1 MSLYVFL
8 TLLGTALLIGVG
20 YSGLVK
26 VSQEA
31 LAFASVLIALAATFA
46 GILTFPSFQSFIE
59 RRLLGIKLPA
69 QSLVADYSARIVTST
84 TLSGLLRL
92 LEEEVF
98 PSLLVRQYAFVQV
111 ANASAKNLLS
121 KNVTQDQVR
130 EDAMR
135 DLAASVPTDRLIRF
149 PEEEQP
155 LGWVRLILLLR
166 IGSDPIGAWLLG
178 RRDPDDLYPQVEF
191 PILQSLANQTA
202 VALSNILQ
210 TERLQ
215 RMYEDDI
222 ERNEKSRQLLA
233 LDLHDSVL
241 NQLAVLHVSVD
252 PAHASEKFEN
262 AYKEVTSR
270 LREIVSNLRPPML
283 TYGLKPVIEELADN
297 LMDRRDNTIHVVTRI
312 EAVDGARYA
321 ENVELHLFR
330 IIQEACE
337 NALRHGHATEIKLSA
352 ELAPEHIR
360 LCIEDNGIGFETGGQ
375 IELDLLQANK
385 HFGLS
390 GMLERAMLIGAT
402 VEIRSSPGHGTE
414 VRVVWNKANSTR

>member
-1 MSLYVFL
+1 M
-8 TLLGTALLIGVG
+8 
-20 YSGLVK
+20 
-26 VSQEA
+26 
-31 LAFASVLIALAATFA
+31 
-46 GILTFPSFQSFIE
+46 
-59 RRLLGIKLPA
+59 
-69 QSLVADYSARIVTST
+69 
-84 TLSGLLRL
+84 
-92 LEEEVF
+92 
-98 PSLLVRQYAFVQV
+98 
-111 ANASAKNLLS
+111 LLS
-121 KNVTQDQVR
+121 KNVTDEQVR
-130 EDAMR
+130 EDALR
-135 DLAASVPTDRLIRF
+135 ELTASSLNDGPIQFQD
-149 PEEEQP
+149 ENQP
-155 LGWVRLILLLR
+155 LGWVRLILPLR
-166 IGSDPIGAWLLG
+166 IGPDPIGAWLLG
-178 RRDPDDLYPQVEF
+178 RRDPDDLYSQAEL

-283 TYGLKPVIEELADN
+283 SYGLKPVIEELADN
-297 LMDRRDNTIHVVTRI
+297 LMDRRDHTIHVVTRI
-312 EAVDGARYA
+312 EAADGARYA

-330 IIQEACE
+330 IMQEACE
-337 NALRHGHATEIKLSA
+337 NALRHGHATQIQITA

-414 VRVVWNKANSTR
+414 VRVTWIPSDSAL